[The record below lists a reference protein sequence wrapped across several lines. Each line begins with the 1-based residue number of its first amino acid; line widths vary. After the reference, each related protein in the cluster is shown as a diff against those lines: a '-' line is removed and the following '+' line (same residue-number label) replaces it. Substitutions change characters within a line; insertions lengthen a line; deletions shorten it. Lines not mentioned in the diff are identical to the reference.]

1 MFDLNLSMKKFSWKK
16 SQMHCSFNVV
26 MTLCIK
32 KMRVPSIMVK
42 KDCTFN
48 FFENI
53 NKLRSS

>member
-32 KMRVPSIMVK
+32 IMRVPSIMMK

-48 FFENI
+48 FF
-53 NKLRSS
+53 